1 MRRRWKPPSSHSSA
15 SAPAD
20 DIAARAGLVAQRLLA
35 ERGLLYLEDLTP
47 DDARE
52 LLRTAWREA
61 AEQMFEGPDLSLV
74 YAEID
79 IMIDSLDMTEPPPPM
94 DRTQMH

>member
-1 MRRRWKPPSSHSSA
+1 MRRRRSPPLSRSSA
-15 SAPAD
+15 STPAN
-20 DIAARAGLVAQRLLA
+20 DISSRAGLVAQRLLA
-35 ERGLLYLEDLTP
+35 ERGLVYLEDLTA

-52 LLRTAWREA
+52 LLRSAWREA

-74 YAEID
+74 HAEID